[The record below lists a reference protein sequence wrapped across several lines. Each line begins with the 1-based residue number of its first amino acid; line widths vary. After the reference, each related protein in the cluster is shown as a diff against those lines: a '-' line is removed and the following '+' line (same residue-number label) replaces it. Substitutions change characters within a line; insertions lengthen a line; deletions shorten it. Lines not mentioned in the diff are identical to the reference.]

1 MNRHIYCRFY
11 EVGCDYALDDLGNLT
26 LYRIDVLYYP
36 VEVGMCGENCSS
48 ETSRP

>member
-1 MNRHIYCRFY
+1 MRHIYCRFY

-36 VEVGMCGENCSS
+36 VEVRMCRENCSS
-48 ETSRP
+48 EISRP